1 MMSVRF
7 IEVSVRYIVVSAAMY
22 MCLFIMYS
30 FLSVISSTV
39 NPLLLIQAMHFN
51 RDDINL
57 PGFHKFFLESAE
69 EEMKHAQKFMKYQN
83 MRGGRV
89 KLHHIMKPYENHW
102 GNGLGA
108 MTHAYHLE
116 LEVYQALVDIHKKA
130 SDDPQFQ
137 DFLESEFLGE
147 QVESIK
153 ELSNHIN
160 TLKRFSE
167 QNYALGEY
175 QFDKVTLGGESKE

>member
-1 MMSVRF
+1 
-7 IEVSVRYIVVSAAMY
+7 
-22 MCLFIMYS
+22 
-30 FLSVISSTV
+30 
-39 NPLLLIQAMHFN
+39 MHFN

-83 MRGGRV
+83 LRGGRV
-89 KLHHIMKPYENHW
+89 MLHHIMKPCENHW
-102 GNGLGA
+102 GNGLDA

-137 DFLESEFLGE
+137 DFLDSEFLGE

-153 ELSNHIN
+153 ELSNYIN

-167 QNYALGEY
+167 QYYPLGEY